1 MRIPRASSRYRA
13 PSARRFCIGGPWLPS
28 RASGRSCVEPG
39 PQGRAE
45 DEVSQA
51 CRGRSGT
58 AGFTLIEML
67 VTLAIMGIAT
77 ALALGGMGSISA
89 GRRMAFTS
97 DVIAAEID
105 RLRVEA
111 MRTGRRGRLVFE
123 LGAERFLS
131 SRPGAGAISTHG
143 AQVTMETRPGGKV
156 DPGEIWLL
164 PDGSSTGGRI
174 VLAAQGGGV
183 VLSVSALTGLVRRG
197 DLP

>member
-1 MRIPRASSRYRA
+1 M
-13 PSARRFCIGGPWLPS
+13 PSARRCRNGGPRLPS
-28 RASGRSCVEPG
+28 AALEGNGVKPGPPGPAADEASGAR
-39 PQGRAE
+39 R
-45 DEVSQA
+45 D
-51 CRGRSGT
+51 RSGT

-77 ALALGGMGSISA
+77 ALALGGMSSISA
-89 GRRMAFTS
+89 GRRLAFAS

-111 MRTGRRGRLVFE
+111 MRTGQRGRLVFE
-123 LGAERFLS
+123 PGAERFLS
-131 SRPGAGAISTHG
+131 SRPGSGSISTHG
-143 AQVTMETRPGGKV
+143 AQVTVETRPGGKV

-164 PDGSSTGGRI
+164 PDGSSTGARI
-174 VLAAQGGGV
+174 VLSAQGSGV